1 MSFLSMR
8 DISDAVLTTE
18 CCMGLVCD
26 FLLLTYNTQY
36 RTITTYRSALRHPI
50 LFFCGMNIRSLSSN
64 LFLWSAFN
72 FQPPLRAK
80 SMPNLSLNGLL
91 SFSQMCHLRGS
102 GNSLI
107 SPPVSEA
114 PLPYPLGLRQTH
126 RRGGQYILYL

>member
-36 RTITTYRSALRHPI
+36 RTITTYRSALYPI

-72 FQPPLRAK
+72 FQPPLREK
-80 SMPNLSLNGLL
+80 SMPNLSLNSLL
-91 SFSQMCHLRGS
+91 SFSQMCHRGS

-107 SPPVSEA
+107 SAPVS
-114 PLPYPLGLRQTH
+114 
-126 RRGGQYILYL
+126 